1 MSEPTS
7 GPFLLPGVAGVVP
20 VHPASLPIDGW
31 RTTGRVQRHSVG
43 RQRGW
48 VGGEREVEEWEGE
61 VKREERTG
69 NRSSGQPFWGHNGV
83 CQGFHKS
90 QQPP

>member
-1 MSEPTS
+1 M
-7 GPFLLPGVAGVVP
+7 
-20 VHPASLPIDGW
+20 HPASLPIDGW

-69 NRSSGQPFWGHNGV
+69 IGV
-83 CQGFHKS
+83 VGNHFGVTTVCARASTSHSDRHKRH
-90 QQPP
+90 